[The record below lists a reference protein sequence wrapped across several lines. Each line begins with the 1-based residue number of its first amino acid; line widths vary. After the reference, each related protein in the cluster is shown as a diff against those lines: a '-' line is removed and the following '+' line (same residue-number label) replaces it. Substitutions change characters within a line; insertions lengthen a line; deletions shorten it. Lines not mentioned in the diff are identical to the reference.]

1 MLPLAVQTP
10 AGEALTATARPE
22 VAAAWTS
29 YVPATTAGMGGG
41 LVLRQYNLVA
51 PMEAEGT
58 PVTAEPDAVTG
69 AR

>member
-1 MLPLAVQTP
+1 
-10 AGEALTATARPE
+10 
-22 VAAAWTS
+22 
-29 YVPATTAGMGGG
+29 
-41 LVLRQYNLVA
+41 VLRQYNLVA